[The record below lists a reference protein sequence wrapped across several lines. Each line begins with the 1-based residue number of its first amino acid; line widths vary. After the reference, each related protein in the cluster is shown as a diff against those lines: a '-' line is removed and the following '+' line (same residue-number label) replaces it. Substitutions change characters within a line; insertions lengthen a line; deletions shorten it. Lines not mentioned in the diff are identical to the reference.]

1 MRIGLSCIVYLF
13 AITHALAAEDSI
25 RLQLKWQHAYQFA
38 GYYAA
43 QELGLYDQVGLDVEI
58 IPASPH
64 TDVAE
69 EVASGRAQ
77 YGVGNSSILIQ
88 RDNGLPLTILAVVF
102 QHSPTIFIAKNNVI
116 TFHNWN
122 KKNIMLEGSSDE
134 LLLYLEQQGLDVST
148 LNFIPHSFD
157 PLDLTT
163 DQVDIMSAYST
174 NEPFFLS
181 QLGIPYRVFSPRSE
195 GIDFFG
201 DNLFTSDQELKD
213 HPERVK
219 AFRKASLEG
228 WEYAL
233 KHPEKVISWIISR
246 YHSTYSREFLFFEAE
261 TTYDLIQPDL
271 IEVGYINEP
280 RWHKVVKSY
289 QALGKLS
296 SDFDVKQALY
306 LPEPETDWRQVWLIA
321 SISIP
326 VMLLLFIMVMVIA
339 RTNRRLDHALKD
351 SQKARLMANQQAD
364 LDPLTELSNRRYFQ
378 RQLEFLCKRA
388 ARKKIAFALFY
399 IDLDHFKEINDLH
412 GHHEGDN
419 ILKEVAQR
427 IQSVLPEHCEL
438 ARIGGDEFTILV
450 KIMDQE
456 AILDRLSQLILDVL
470 KEPFFIAQEQRRI
483 SASIGITVSPRD
495 STTPSSLLQF
505 ADEAMYSAKNSGRN
519 RWQLFSPSLHTE
531 ILERQTLLQDLRG
544 ALTNNE
550 LFVVYQPIVEL
561 STRRICKVEALLR
574 WQHKTRGLIG
584 PDVFIPMAE
593 ESGLITSLGD
603 FVFKESVKQLS
614 QWRSTVAPELIV
626 SINTSTYQYN
636 ESGKYLNHWYQYIE
650 QMEVPFDA
658 IILEITESMLMHQ
671 HENVSK
677 QLLTFRDHGIHVAL
691 DDFGTGYSSLAY
703 LNQLD
708 IDFIKIDKSF
718 IRDLDTGKSAQD
730 LCEAIISMA
739 HKLGLQVIAEGIETE
754 SQLSFLT
761 SFQCDMGQGY
771 LYAKPLP
778 VKELTTLLA
787 EKNI

>member
-1 MRIGLSCIVYLF
+1 MRIGLSCILYLF
-13 AITHALAAEDSI
+13 AITQAFANEGSI

-43 QELGLYDQVGLDVEI
+43 EELGLYDQAGLSVEI
-58 IPASPH
+58 VPATPQ
-64 TDVAE
+64 TNVVE
-69 EVASGRAQ
+69 EVVSGRAQ

-88 RDNGLPLTILAVVF
+88 RGNGLPLKILAVIF
-102 QHSPTIFIAKNNVI
+102 QHSPTIFIAKSDVI

-122 KKNIMLEGSSDE
+122 QKNIMLEGSSDE
-134 LLLYLEQQGLDVST
+134 LLLYLEQQGLELSA

-157 PLDLTT
+157 PIDLTT
-163 DQVDIMSAYST
+163 DRVDIMSAYST

-181 QLGIPYRVFSPRSE
+181 QLGIPYRVFSPRTE

-201 DNLFTSDQELKD
+201 DNLFTSEQELKE
-213 HPERVK
+213 HPKRVE

-233 KHPEKVISWIISR
+233 KNPEKVINWIISR
-246 YHSTYSREFLFFEAE
+246 YNSTYSREFLFYEAE

-271 IEVGYINEP
+271 IEIGYINEP

-289 QALGKLS
+289 QALGKLNA
-296 SDFDVKQALY
+296 DFNLRESFY
-306 LPEPETDWRQVWLIA
+306 LPEPETDWRKVWLITG
-321 SISIP
+321 ISLP
-326 VMLLLFIMVMVIA
+326 VILLLCTMVIIIA
-339 RTNRRLDHALKD
+339 RTNRRLDNALKD
-351 SQKARLMANQQAD
+351 SQKARLMADQQAD

-388 ARKKIAFALFY
+388 VRKKTSFALFY

-419 ILKEVAQR
+419 ILKEVAHR
-427 IQSVLPEHCEL
+427 IQSVLPEYCEL

-450 KIMDQE
+450 KVMEQE
-456 AILDRLSQLILDVL
+456 SILDSLALEILDTL
-470 KEPFFIAQEQRRI
+470 KKPFYIAQEQRRI

-519 RWQLFSPSLHTE
+519 RWQLFSPSLHNE
-531 ILERQTLLQDLRG
+531 ILDRQTLLQDLRV
-544 ALTNNE
+544 AIEHNE

-561 STRRICKVEALLR
+561 STQRICKVEALLR

-584 PDVFIPMAE
+584 PDLFIPMAE

-603 FVFKESVKQLS
+603 FVFKESVKQLA
-614 QWRSTVAPELIV
+614 QWRDTVAPDLIV
-626 SINTSTYQYN
+626 SINTSAYQYN
-636 ESGKYLNHWYQYIE
+636 DSGKYLNHWYQYIE
-650 QMEVPFDA
+650 QMGVPFDA

-708 IDFIKIDKSF
+708 IDYIKIDKSF
-718 IRDLDTGKSAQD
+718 IRGLDKGKSAQD
-730 LCEAIISMA
+730 LCEAIVSMA

-771 LYAKPLP
+771 LYAKPLQ
-778 VKELTTLLA
+778 VEELTSLLA
-787 EKNI
+787 EKSI